1 MNMTETVKQLLIIN
15 VLFFIGSY
23 FVPQANELLAL
34 HYFESDGF
42 KFWQPIS
49 YMFMHGSLMHIFFN
63 MFALISFGSALE
75 HFLGSKKVFVFLF
88 FLWSRSSFNS
98 FGSELLPFS

>member
-49 YMFMHGSLMHIFFN
+49 YMFMLRKFNALFSLICFAFDFFW
-63 MFALISFGSALE
+63 
-75 HFLGSKKVFVFLF
+75 K
-88 FLWSRSSFNS
+88 
-98 FGSELLPFS
+98 LL